1 MKNLLV
7 FLMLSCVT
15 YSFGQIPSFTD
26 IPKTLLEN
34 LGEMGNNDSLWLN
47 YHESLYLNFIFENSR
62 KDFDFSKKK
71 IGFIS
76 GSSGCVKRKKR
87 DYFKQEKDRY
97 IHNYKPTGGML
108 YVFDEEQKEKAGGY
122 DAAIVYW
129 CKFVLPVD
137 KVIRKLREK

>member
-71 IGFIS
+71 IGTIFL
-76 GSSGCVKRKKR
+76 G
-87 DYFKQEKDRY
+87 Q
-97 IHNYKPTGGML
+97 
-108 YVFDEEQKEKAGGY
+108 
-122 DAAIVYW
+122 
-129 CKFVLPVD
+129 
-137 KVIRKLREK
+137 